1 MAPRGRRSR
10 RGSSRSEESRP
21 LGLSSP
27 PPSASPLPRTE
38 EQELDER
45 LATFETTARFQRK
58 RRRIEALKKDE
69 DPDKS
74 ADSERCSVS
83 FRQHKNNV

>member
-1 MAPRGRRSR
+1 MASRGRGSR
-10 RGSSRSEESRP
+10 RSSSRSEESRLP
-21 LGLSSP
+21 RSSSP
-27 PPSASPLPRTE
+27 LPPISSPPRTE